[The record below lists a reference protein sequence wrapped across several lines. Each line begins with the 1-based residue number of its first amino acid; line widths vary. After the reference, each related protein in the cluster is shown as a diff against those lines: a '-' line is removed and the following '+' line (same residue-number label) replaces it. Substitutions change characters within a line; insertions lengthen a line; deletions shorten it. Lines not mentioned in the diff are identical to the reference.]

1 MPRVKQLERTYRT
14 QDFLKAFRR
23 GQAEA
28 DLMHLND
35 VAEAAEIPYS
45 TLWKRMQEPDKLT
58 VAELRKLIRVVPIT
72 ALDLLAFLGCDTN
85 DIKQAMG
92 RK

>member
-1 MPRVKQLERTYRT
+1 MPRIKQMDGEYRKK
-14 QDFLKAFRR
+14 DFLKAFRR

-45 TLWKRMQEPDKLT
+45 TLWKRMREPDKLT
-58 VAELRKLIRVVPIT
+58 VSELRKLITVVPI
-72 ALDLLAFLGCDTN
+72 APLDVLAFLGVSTK
-85 DIKQAMG
+85 DIT
-92 RK
+92 RKE